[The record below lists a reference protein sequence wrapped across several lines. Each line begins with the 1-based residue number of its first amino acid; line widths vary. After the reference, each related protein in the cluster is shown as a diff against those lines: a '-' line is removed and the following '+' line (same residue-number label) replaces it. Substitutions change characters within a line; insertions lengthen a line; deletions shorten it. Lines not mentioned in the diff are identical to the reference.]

1 MKIAVT
7 SRGEDLDS
15 QVDPNF
21 GRGAYIIIVDTE
33 TLEFEALD
41 NSENVN
47 AFKGA
52 GIQAGAMVGN
62 KGAKVLLTG
71 HCGPKA
77 FQTLDAVGIKVVND
91 VTGTVRTAVK
101 DFDYDKAVFADA
113 ANTEEQSF
121 NS

>member
-7 SRGEDLDS
+7 SLEKDLDS
-15 QVDPNF
+15 KMDPKF
-21 GRGAYIIIVDTE
+21 GRAAFILIIDTE

-52 GIQAGAMVGN
+52 GIQAAAMVGN

-77 FQTLDAVGIKVVND
+77 FDTLDAVGIKVVND
-91 VTGTVRTAVK
+91 VMGTVRAVVK
-101 DFDYDKAVFADA
+101 EFDYDKATFADK
-113 ANTEEQSF
+113 ANREAYS
-121 NS
+121 

>member
-7 SRGEDLDS
+7 SLGQDLDS
-15 QVDPNF
+15 KMDFKF
-21 GRGAYIIIVDTE
+21 GRAAYILIVDTE

-47 AFKGA
+47 SFKGA
-52 GIQAGAMVGN
+52 GIQAAAMVGN

-77 FQTLDAVGIKVVND
+77 FDTLDAVGIKVVND
-91 VTGTVRTAVK
+91 AMGTVRSAVSE
-101 DFDYDKAVFADA
+101 FDYDKATFAKTADTGA
-113 ANTEEQSF
+113 YS
-121 NS
+121 